1 VESGDSWGR
10 GEGWARVKELIEFV
24 KRSNGS
30 EWNAER
36 RERILRQV
44 LARTE
49 RARERRRL
57 VHAFSAGASTVLVVG
72 LLLRLIGV
80 GWPTQE
86 RQAALVCKIAAQR
99 LAAE

>member
-1 VESGDSWGR
+1 MDSEDDWGR
-10 GEGWARVKELIEFV
+10 GEGWARVKELIECGT
-24 KRSNGS
+24 RSNGS
-30 EWNAER
+30 ERNAER
-36 RERILRQV
+36 RERILQQV

-49 RARERRRL
+49 RVQERRRL
-57 VHAFSAGASTVLVVG
+57 VHAFAAGASTVFVVG

-86 RQAALVCKIAAQR
+86 RQTDPVCKMGAQR